1 MHKIL
6 QSIIL
11 GLVQGLTE
19 FLPVSS
25 SGHLIVFKKLFGIDQ
40 EQFGLTFDIALHF
53 ATLIAVFIVFLP
65 DILAILKKPFQKL
78 TGLLIVATIPAV
90 LVGLFLD
97 DYIEEISQSGGF
109 LGISFLITAAIL
121 FFSQKAKKRAKTIQN
136 MSYADA
142 AAIGIMQGVAVMPGI
157 SRSGST
163 TAAGLFMGIE
173 KEDSLHF
180 AFLMS
185 IPVIL
190 GSAVLGVKDII
201 SEPASVEWGPVI
213 AGMLAAGVSGY
224 FAVRFMLNFFK
235 KRSLNVFAVYTA
247 LLGVAILVDQLIFR
261 KFFDV
266 FLVFGNNG

>member
-1 MHKIL
+1 MKIL
-6 QSIIL
+6 QGLIL

-53 ATLIAVFIVFLP
+53 ATLIAVFIVFWP
-65 DILAILKKPFQKL
+65 DILAILKKPVQKL
-78 TGLLIVATIPAV
+78 TGLLIIATIPAV

-97 DYIEEISQSGGF
+97 DYIESISQSGGF
-109 LGISFLITAAIL
+109 LGIAFLITAAAL
-121 FFSQKAKKRAKTIQN
+121 YFSQKAGKRVKTIDS
-136 MSYADA
+136 MGYGDA
-142 AAIGIMQGVAVMPGI
+142 VVIGITQGIAVVPGI

-163 TAAGLFMGIE
+163 TSAGLFMGME
-173 KEDSLHF
+173 KESSLRF

-190 GSAVLGVKDII
+190 GSAVMGVKDII
-201 SEPASVEWGPVI
+201 TEPASVEWGAVI
-213 AGMLAAGVSGY
+213 AGMIAAGVSGY
-224 FAVRFMLNFFK
+224 YAIRFMLNFFK
-235 KRSLNVFAVYTA
+235 KRSLNIFAVYVGI
-247 LLGVAILVDQLIFR
+247 LGILILIDQLFFQ

-266 FLVFGNNG
+266 FLM

>member
-1 MHKIL
+1 MKII

-53 ATLIAVFIVFLP
+53 ATLIAV
-65 DILAILKKPFQKL
+65 
-78 TGLLIVATIPAV
+78 LIVATIPAV

-97 DYIEEISQSGGF
+97 DYIERISQSGGF
-109 LGISFLITAAIL
+109 LGIAFLVTAAL
-121 FFSQKAKKRAKTIQN
+121 LYFSQKAKKRAKTIET
-136 MSYADA
+136 MSYTDA
-142 AAIGIMQGVAVMPGI
+142 AIIGVTQGIAVMPGI

-163 TAAGLFMGIE
+163 TSAGLFLGME
-173 KEDSLHF
+173 KEDSLRF

-190 GSAVLGVKDII
+190 GSAVMGVKDIV
-201 SEPASVEWGPVI
+201 SEPEMIAWGPII
-213 AGMLAAGVSGY
+213 AGMIAAGVSGY

-247 LLGVAILVDQLIFR
+247 ILGILILADQLFFQ
-261 KFFDV
+261 KFFLV
-266 FLVFGNNG
+266 FLV